1 MNWKFIG
8 STFGKGLVVILPVV
22 LTLALLWW
30 LASKIEGLVEAVF
43 TPLGL
48 PYLPGTGI
56 IVAVAL
62 VFVAG
67 LLMNARLFQRL
78 YAWFEG
84 LLDRIPLVKSLYGSL
99 RDLMDFVSGKKGQEM
114 NKVVM
119 VDLDGRGRQ
128 RLIGFV
134 TRDAF
139 DDLPEG
145 VGGPDS
151 IAVYLPMSYQIG
163 GFTTIVPRSAVQSI
177 DMGLDEAMRFALTA
191 GVKQHKHSESRSQP
205 SGRPAS
211 SA

>member
-1 MNWKFIG
+1 MNCKSIA

-22 LTLALLWW
+22 ITLALLWW

-43 TPLGL
+43 EPFGV

-56 IVAVAL
+56 VVAVAL
-62 VFVAG
+62 VFIAG

-78 YAWFEG
+78 YAWFER

-99 RDLMDFVSGKKGQEM
+99 RDLMDFVSGKKGQDM

-134 TRDAF
+134 TRETF

-145 VGGPDS
+145 VGGPDNV
-151 IAVYLPMSYQIG
+151 AVYLPMSYQIG
-163 GFTTIVPRSAVQSI
+163 GFTVVVPRSAVQSV
-177 DMGLDEAMRFALTA
+177 DMGLDDAMRFALTA
-191 GVKQHKHSESRSQP
+191 GVKQHKHNTAP
-205 SGRPAS
+205 TT
-211 SA
+211 